1 MTPANQVV
9 PHFQP
14 AVASRARPDPSRI
27 YSSSVVGVGV
37 FFCYTSLMQRFRMWA
52 FWRRVQYG
60 FGYLTFLGLVSTG
73 VYFMYFY
80 AVPTCFDNKQNGE
93 EIGVDCGGLSCTRI
107 CAISV
112 VQPTIEWA
120 KSFQVQPGQYNAV
133 AYIEN
138 KNIKAGTPALKYTF
152 TLSDKTGVITERS
165 GQTVLP
171 PNSSYPI
178 FEGRIDTLGR
188 IPTDTQ
194 LVLQP
199 AELWLPASDSRSLF
213 QTKDLKLVEAD
224 ARPKLNVTMENTG
237 LDEAKSVEV
246 VATIFDARGN
256 ALTSSQTFVD
266 LFPGRSQKNLVF
278 TWPNPIAKTLRSCA
292 VPTDV
297 VLAIDLS
304 GSMNNDGGT
313 PPQPVSAVLDAASA
327 FVSQL
332 HPEDRVSVVTF
343 ASKAV
348 VAIPLSGNAA
358 SVAAAIKKLTIA
370 PAEEKGTTNTGDGL
384 IVAQTELNSARH
396 NPDARSVIILLTD
409 GLATSPTTPLQK
421 PADYA
426 KEKATVVKAD
436 DINLFTIG
444 LGKEA
449 DMNFVRAIAS
459 AENQAFAAPTSATL
473 GSIYQSITGSICEDG
488 AARIDVIPKV
498 TDSFAPLH

>member
-1 MTPANQVV
+1 
-9 PHFQP
+9 
-14 AVASRARPDPSRI
+14 
-27 YSSSVVGVGV
+27 
-37 FFCYTSLMQRFRMWA
+37 
-52 FWRRVQYG
+52 
-60 FGYLTFLGLVSTG
+60 

-80 AVPTCFDNKQNGE
+80 ATPTCFDGKQNGE

-107 CAISV
+107 CAVSV
-112 VQPTIEWA
+112 QQPTVLWS

-133 AYIEN
+133 AYVEN
-138 KNIKAGTPALKYTF
+138 KNAKAGTPELDYTF

-165 GQTVLP
+165 GKTVLP
-171 PNSSYPI
+171 PDSSYPV
-178 FEGRIDTLGR
+178 FEGRIDTWGR
-188 IPTDTQ
+188 IPTETK
-194 LVLQP
+194 LVLHP
-199 AELWLPASDSRSLF
+199 ADMWLPASDTRSLF

-224 ARPKLNVTMENTG
+224 ARPKLNVTMENTS

-266 LFPGRSQKNLVF
+266 QFPGRSTKDLVF
-278 TWPNPIAKTLRSCA
+278 TWPNPIAKTIRSCA

-313 PPQPVSAVLDAASA
+313 PPQPVTAVLDAASA
-327 FVSQL
+327 FVNKV

-343 ASKAV
+343 ASKAQV
-348 VAIPLSGNAA
+348 VVPLSNDANA
-358 SVAAAIKKLTIA
+358 VAAAIKKLAID
-370 PAEEKGTTNTGDGL
+370 PKEERGTTNTGDAL
-384 IVAQTELNSARH
+384 LAAQAELNSVRH
-396 NPDARSVIILLTD
+396 NSDARRVVILLTD
-409 GLATSPTTPLQK
+409 GLATSPGKT

-426 KEKATVVKAD
+426 KEKATLVKD
-436 DINLFTIG
+436 SGINLFTIG

-449 DMNFVRAIAS
+449 DMEFVRAVAS
-459 AENQAFAAPTSATL
+459 TETQAFAAPTTGTL
-473 GSIYQSITGSICEDG
+473 GSIYQTITSSICEDG

>member
-1 MTPANQVV
+1 
-9 PHFQP
+9 
-14 AVASRARPDPSRI
+14 
-27 YSSSVVGVGV
+27 
-37 FFCYTSLMQRFRMWA
+37 MWA

-60 FGYLTFLGLVSTG
+60 LGYLTFVGLVSTG

-80 AVPTCFDNKQNGE
+80 ATPTCFDGKQNGE

-107 CAISV
+107 CAVSV
-112 VQPTIEWA
+112 QQPTVLWS

-133 AYIEN
+133 AYVEN
-138 KNIKAGTPALKYTF
+138 KNAKAGTPELDYTF

-165 GQTVLP
+165 GKTVLP
-171 PNSSYPI
+171 PDSSYPV

-188 IPTDTQ
+188 IPTETK
-194 LVLQP
+194 LVLHP
-199 AELWLPASDSRSLF
+199 ADMWLPASDTRSLF

-224 ARPKLNVTMENTG
+224 ARPKLNVTMENTS

-266 LFPGRSQKNLVF
+266 QFPGRSTKDLVF
-278 TWPNPIAKTLRSCA
+278 TWPNPIAKTIRSCA

-313 PPQPVSAVLDAASA
+313 PPQPVTAVLDAASA
-327 FVSQL
+327 FVNKV

-343 ASKAV
+343 ASKAQV
-348 VAIPLSGNAA
+348 VVPLSNDANA
-358 SVAAAIKKLTIA
+358 VAAAIKKLAID
-370 PAEEKGTTNTGDGL
+370 PKEERGTTNTGDAL
-384 IVAQTELNSARH
+384 LAAQAELNSVRH
-396 NPDARSVIILLTD
+396 NSDARRVVILLTD
-409 GLATSPTTPLQK
+409 GLATSPGKT

-426 KEKATVVKAD
+426 KEKATLVKD
-436 DINLFTIG
+436 SGINLFTIG

-449 DMNFVRAIAS
+449 DMEFVRAVAS
-459 AENQAFAAPTSATL
+459 TETQAFAAPTTGTL
-473 GSIYQSITGSICEDG
+473 GSIYQTITSSICEDG